1 MAGVKQ
7 EVFAVTSAYVNAYIV
22 RGQRSIIVDTGA
34 PGYGSRILNAM
45 DRHGIRP
52 EDISLI
58 IITHG
63 HYDHTTGVKAGWKK
77 VLLHPDE
84 FDFKGPYLSIPKNA
98 EKNPMKPMEFGSHAL
113 EFFHTPGHTDGS
125 ICILDKKTGVLFSGD
140 TAFADGIWGRTDLGG
155 DEKEM
160 EESMRRIAKIPY
172 KLLCPGHGKM
182 EEKE

>member
-1 MAGVKQ
+1 MFEKIAKHTFMLRTEERTCSTVYMIEEGGKRLLVDAGDGK
-7 EVFAVTSAYVNAYIV
+7 I
-22 RGQRSIIVDTGA
+22 
-34 PGYGSRILNAM
+34 
-45 DRHGIRP
+45 P
-52 EDISLI
+52 ELDGGFSPDVCLL
-58 IITHG
+58 THG